1 MTIVLHSILIT
12 LFATAT
18 LFGQSATVKGKVY
31 NTDKEPIPNTV
42 ISISNNHSLI
52 ASTVSDSIGD
62 FKITFLPAGSFD
74 ATANATGYE
83 PVKISG
89 HTFHSNQISFLDIL
103 MGSEKKSKKK
113 KGRRHK

>member
-1 MTIVLHSILIT
+1 MTLVLHSILIT
-12 LFATAT
+12 LFSTVT

-31 NTDKEPIPNTV
+31 NKDKEPIPNAV
-42 ISISNNHSLI
+42 ISISNNDSLI
-52 ASTVSDSIGD
+52 ASTVSDASGN

-89 HTFHSNQISFLDIL
+89 HTFHSNQISFLDFL
-103 MGSEKKSKKK
+103 MGSVKK